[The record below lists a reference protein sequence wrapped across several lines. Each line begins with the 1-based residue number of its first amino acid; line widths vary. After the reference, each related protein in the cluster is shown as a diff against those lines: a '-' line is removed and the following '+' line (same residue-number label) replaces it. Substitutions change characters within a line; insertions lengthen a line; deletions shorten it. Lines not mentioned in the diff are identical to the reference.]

1 MADNGDDDEAGG
13 FEADEEDGSLEVDGG
28 FEADDDDDAGGL
40 EVDNGVIGGLGAG
53 NDDGGE
59 VGILTLG
66 DLIGESCVGST
77 NDGKGVFCFFFTS
90 LVGSNL
96 GGFCAGVLTDGVRGL
111 GVE

>member
-28 FEADDDDDAGGL
+28 LGADDDDAGGL

-96 GGFCAGVLTDGVRGL
+96 GGFCAGVLTDGGRGL
-111 GVE
+111 GIE